1 MLRPAMAVNKL
12 LRLNANIIL
21 SPHSSILSVSSIFI
35 YLSTE
40 RTGTI
45 LNYNSCLHRDIQTV
59 WTLKLPPHSFR
70 FLVLPIF
77 MHQFQIKF

>member
-40 RTGTI
+40 RT
-45 LNYNSCLHRDIQTV
+45 
-59 WTLKLPPHSFR
+59 
-70 FLVLPIF
+70 
-77 MHQFQIKF
+77 